1 MPPTEEELIERLRRN
16 AEALNRGE
24 FDAVIQM
31 ADPDI
36 VFVRPGGLP
45 DLEGA
50 EAVRAWMDPDAFES
64 QSVEIDSFEVKGNR
78 VLTRQRTTARGAGS
92 GIEMEIE
99 ALVVWTFDEQGKVT
113 RVETFTAQEEDAARR
128 ALHPD

>member
-1 MPPTEEELIERLRRN
+1 VPPTEEELIERLRRN